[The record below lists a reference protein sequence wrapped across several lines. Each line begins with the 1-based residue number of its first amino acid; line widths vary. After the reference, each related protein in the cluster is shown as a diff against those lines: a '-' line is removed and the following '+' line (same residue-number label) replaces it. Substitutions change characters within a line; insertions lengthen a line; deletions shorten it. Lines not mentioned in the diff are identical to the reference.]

1 MVAVVMDRPPALRWA
16 ELNDAAARPDSVAA
30 FFARYRVP
38 APPVPVE
45 LMLIQRNAL
54 GAVNGNYEVTG
65 PLYRARFRG
74 ALQSGLVD
82 SKVLGDVHRFLLG
95 DVALTGEGACDALS
109 LFRIGMHVRR
119 GDIVSNSR
127 CVGATRCAARG
138 RARTH
143 ARPAQVCWPRPERDV
158 LRGSPHEGTVAAAAV
173 PIATDVSLGAWNPPP
188 PRPALCHCVERPPS
202 RAQVFS
208 SGTDKWEMARI
219 LDVARKFGVPHMR
232 VRLSTDSPHDTSVAS
247 LLALSAQD
255 VMIGSKSG
263 FSHLAS
269 VYGPRTVHV
278 GIAFTHPF
286 ESVARH
292 VPVVN
297 GSSGAFD
304 APLFRRLVT
313 ARLSER
319 CNRCGEL

>member
-1 MVAVVMDRPPALRWA
+1 MLHAARRAGAHAPTHAPPRYAGRVLNETYFVAVLTRVLLLLPRCLLPQTLV
-16 ELNDAAARPDSVAA
+16 SV
-30 FFARYRVP
+30 
-38 APPVPVE
+38 
-45 LMLIQRNAL
+45 
-54 GAVNGNYEVTG
+54 
-65 PLYRARFRG
+65 RG
-74 ALQSGLVD
+74 
-82 SKVLGDVHRFLLG
+82 
-95 DVALTGEGACDALS
+95 
-109 LFRIGMHVRR
+109 I
-119 GDIVSNSR
+119 
-127 CVGATRCAARG
+127 
-138 RARTH
+138 
-143 ARPAQVCWPRPERDV
+143 
-158 LRGSPHEGTVAAAAV
+158 
-173 PIATDVSLGAWNPPP
+173 PPP